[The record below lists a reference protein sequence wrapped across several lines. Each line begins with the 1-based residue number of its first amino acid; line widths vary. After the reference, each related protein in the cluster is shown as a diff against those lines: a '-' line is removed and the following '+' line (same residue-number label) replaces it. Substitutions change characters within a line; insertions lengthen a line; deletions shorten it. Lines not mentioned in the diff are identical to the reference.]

1 MKSELRTCLKNCR
14 GALGA
19 VALLSGGS
27 NILALTGSIFMLAVY
42 DRVIPSSSIPSLVAI
57 GLIALGMY
65 AMQAVV
71 DILRQRILTR
81 IGLVIR
87 ESFAGRIYSVMVR
100 NAALG
105 NHGTST
111 AVNDL
116 DQIQA
121 YLSSLGPTAL
131 FDLPWLPFYLAICFA
146 FHPLIGY
153 TVLAGAVVL
162 IVISYFSNLMTK
174 EPSQRLSEWMGR
186 RNSFLIASQMQSE
199 TIHAMGMTLAMS
211 GKWRRNEDEIV
222 ERSRAIADTATL
234 LGTLSRVFRISLQ
247 SLVLAV
253 GAYLVIM
260 QEATGGIM
268 IAGSILSARA
278 LSPIEQAIAHWK
290 NLVAA
295 RQSWHRLGELFDK
308 NPPEKSSFATPAP
321 TKYMACNMLSLASPQ
336 TRELIVRDVSVR
348 VDAGTAL
355 GIVGT
360 TGSGKSSLA
369 RGIVGLWPP
378 AVGGVYMD
386 GIPLSRWPSFDRG
399 RFIGYL
405 PQNVILFDGTI
416 AQNIARFDPTA
427 TPEQIV
433 DAARKAGVHELVSRM
448 PDGYDT
454 RIGAGG
460 TGLSGGQAQRVG
472 LARALFGDPFMVV
485 LDEPNSNLD
494 AEGEQALFA
503 AINSIK
509 ARGGI
514 LILVTHRLNILSLVE
529 QVLIMQNGRVKRVG
543 TRDEVF
549 ETPKPQPPRLQ
560 PGVVHD
566 IGKPRLAAVN
576 EAGGGA

>member
-57 GLIALGMY
+57 GLIALGMF

-87 ESFAGRIYSVMVR
+87 ESFSGRIYSVMVR

-116 DQIQA
+116 DQIQG

-146 FHPLIGY
+146 FHPYIGY
-153 TVLAGAVVL
+153 AVLAGAVVL
-162 IVISYFSNLMTK
+162 IIISYFSNMMTK
-174 EPSQRLSEWMGR
+174 EPTQRLSEWTGKR
-186 RNSFLIASQMQSE
+186 SSFLIASQMQSE

-222 ERSRAIADTATL
+222 ERSRSIADTTAL
-234 LGTLSRVFRISLQ
+234 LGTISRVFRISLQ
-247 SLVLAV
+247 SFVLAV

-278 LSPIEQAIAHWK
+278 LSPIEQAIGHWK

-295 RQSWHRLGELFDK
+295 RQSWQRLGDLFDN
-308 NPPEKSSFATPAP
+308 NPAEKSSFATPAP

-348 VDAGTAL
+348 VDAGSAL

-369 RGIVGLWPP
+369 RGIVGLWTP

-416 AQNIARFDPTA
+416 AQNIARLDPTA
-427 TPEQIV
+427 TANQIV
-433 DAARKAGVHELVSRM
+433 DAARNAGVHELVSRM

-494 AEGEQALFA
+494 ADGEQALFT
-503 AINSIK
+503 AINSVK

-549 ETPKPQPPRLQ
+549 ETPKPAAPQS
-560 PGVVHD
+560 GVVHD
-566 IGKPRLAAVN
+566 ISKPRLAAVN
-576 EAGGGA
+576 DAGGGAA